1 MTDNNYVMST
11 CQYWNYVALEGV
23 CEGLMSGKK
32 TFNECDPIHPIKRY
46 CKLTIT
52 VEDEPKIKSL
62 SSHPA

>member
-32 TFNECDPIHPIKRY
+32 TFNECDTIHPIKRY

-52 VEDEPKIKSL
+52 VED
-62 SSHPA
+62 